1 MLWNRGAYGSVF
13 VFSLEMTSWL
23 SLKMPY
29 FFFFLLLIGVYKG
42 DTEKVTY
49 YQDLLQPLLK
59 HGDDGRFHMDSTL
72 A

>member
-1 MLWNRGAYGSVF
+1 
-13 VFSLEMTSWL
+13 MTSWL
-23 SLKMPY
+23 SLKMPD
-29 FFFFLLLIGVYKG
+29 FFLLLLIGVYKG

-59 HGDDGRFHMDSTL
+59 HGDDGRFHMDEDSTL